1 MQYKV
6 DFDINQFQF
15 WSGAKDR
22 VEGLDSDTLERLGQH
37 IEEVFGFDEELPT
50 DTAINDYVWF
60 EWDSICEAIG
70 IDDDGNPVGSE
81 EWVKR
86 AIYKKYDW
94 DEETAHKHAED
105 FMKVVDCENM
115 EDTDE
120 LIDAFEEWYTDERI
134 RDIISE
140 HFQQGKSLFAFDD
153 FFEDSDYIG
162 MDYTDEDIIK
172 QYTEWIHKKNGEEGY
187 TYAMQNGLE
196 KHADDIAK
204 IAENVSD
211 FLYIDDPWLY
221 KITRKWCDDNNID
234 WDE

>member
-22 VEGLDSDTLERLGQH
+22 IEGLDSDTLERLGQH

-60 EWDSICEAIG
+60 EWESICPSIG
-70 IDDDGNPVGSE
+70 IDTDGNAIGSE
-81 EWVKR
+81 EWVKK
-86 AIYKKYDW
+86 AIFDKSWW
-94 DEETAHKHAED
+94 DKETSHKHAED
-105 FMKVVDCENM
+105 FMKFVDCENM
-115 EDTDE
+115 DDVDE

-140 HFQQGKSLFAFDD
+140 HFHQGKSLFAFDD

-162 MDYTDEDIIK
+162 MNYTDEEIIK
-172 QYTEWIHKKNGEEGY
+172 QYTEWIHQKNGEEGY

-204 IAENVSD
+204 IAESVSD
-211 FLYIDDPWLY
+211 WQYIDDPWLY
-221 KITRKWCDDNNID
+221 KITRKWCDDNNVD
-234 WDE
+234 WEE

>member
-22 VEGLDSDTLERLGQH
+22 IEGLDSDTLERLGQH

-70 IDDDGNPVGSE
+70 IDDEGNPVGSE

-94 DEETAHKHAED
+94 DEETAHGYADAFMED
-105 FMKVVDCENM
+105 EDCENM
-115 EDTDE
+115 DDADE
-120 LIDAFEEWYTDERI
+120 LIDAFEEWFTSTRAHKMIREHYTE
-134 RDIISE
+134 
-140 HFQQGKSLFAFDD
+140 L
-153 FFEDSDYIG
+153 
-162 MDYTDEDIIK
+162 TDEDDEQIDEFIVDEVITMD
-172 QYTEWIHKKNGEEGY
+172 YDDDDIREAWESWVEEHKDEEEEG
-187 TYAMQNGLE
+187 
-196 KHADDIAK
+196 D
-204 IAENVSD
+204 
-211 FLYIDDPWLY
+211 
-221 KITRKWCDDNNID
+221 
-234 WDE
+234 